1 MIIFNHVQNNE
12 QIFSSYIYLHA
23 LKKLGLDIVFCQK
36 NESFITLM
44 WMIKY
49 FNYLD
54 VNLPTRSPQYQT
66 DEIFLSPQKR
76 YLKSYLYIYFS
87 RNWKTCPYLTTICFC
102 FVYFNQHQN
111 TTPKYNIYYLHFSDH
126 VQRYKF
132 CCAGLPFRIW
142 QFYAFP
148 LLKNIVKCQWQTT
161 PAHSSCSS
169 HVTHSVQSMVAF

>member
-36 NESFITLM
+36 HESFITLM

-66 DEIFLSPQKR
+66 DEICLSPQKR
-76 YLKSYLYIYFS
+76 YLKSYLYIYFL
-87 RNWKTCPYLTTICFC
+87 RNWKTCPYLTTFCFC

-111 TTPKYNIYYLHFSDH
+111 TIFITYILATMYNATNFAVPDYHLEFDNSMLFHF
-126 VQRYKF
+126 
-132 CCAGLPFRIW
+132 
-142 QFYAFP
+142 
-148 LLKNIVKCQWQTT
+148 
-161 PAHSSCSS
+161 
-169 HVTHSVQSMVAF
+169 